1 MKNKFVFILFAA
13 LAILLPL
20 TFHPSLVNMFNEE
33 QSRGVL
39 TPFILIVFALLY
51 ITTYSSS
58 SFKNKFVKKYTIL
71 YFIMLVLA
79 VGLSLTGSSE
89 MLGYECRALLITLI
103 AVLIGLQVQ
112 LSRKQLVDILLI
124 YCVFTSFVGLLQI
137 FVNGSGFVID
147 QYFAFQKNAL
157 GVLVGSSTVIALGL
171 GLDKNGSK
179 TIRLIGIGLMV
190 LLFVILLTI
199 RARAALFSS
208 VFVVVLMFYL
218 SVDGKGFFRAF
229 IITAL
234 AVLALVLLMPSTFGA
249 YIHDSIFFG
258 SASEDITS
266 GRADRNAMALS
277 FIKDNLFLGYMG
289 DTQKI
294 PTPHNF
300 LLITWVKY
308 GVIFSIPIIL
318 IYLTIIINVVK
329 NCMKTRGISI
339 YKIGYFVMIIPLI
352 VSLAEYTL
360 PFGPGTVTV
369 VNFILMGV
377 AMRYNCNTEIS
388 SNYEV

>member
-20 TFHPSLVNMFNEE
+20 TFHPSLVDMISEE
-33 QSRGVL
+33 QTGGVL
-39 TPFILIVFALLY
+39 TPYILIVFALLY
-51 ITTYSSS
+51 VTTYSSS
-58 SFKNKFVKKYTIL
+58 SFKNKFAKKYTIL
-71 YFIMLVLA
+71 YLIMLVLA
-79 VGLSLTGSSE
+79 VGLSFTGSSE

-112 LSRKQLVDILLI
+112 LSRKQLVNILLI
-124 YCVFTSFVGLLQI
+124 YCAFTCFVGLLQI
-137 FVNGSGFVID
+137 FISGSGFVIS

-157 GVLVGSSTVIALGL
+157 GVLVGSSAVIALGL
-171 GLDKNGSK
+171 GLDKNSSK

-199 RARAALFSS
+199 RARAALFSTA
-208 VFVVVLMFYL
+208 FVAVLMFYL

-229 IITAL
+229 LITAL
-234 AVLALVLLMPSTFGA
+234 AILALLVLMPSSFTT

-266 GRADRNAMALS
+266 GRAERNAVALS
-277 FIKDNLFLGYMG
+277 FIKENLLLGYMG

-300 LLITWVKY
+300 ILITWVKY
-308 GVIFSIPIIL
+308 GVIYSIPILL
-318 IYLTIIINVVK
+318 IYLTIIVNVVK
-329 NCMKTRGISI
+329 HCMITRGISI
-339 YKIGYFVMIIPLI
+339 YRIGYFAMIIPLI

-369 VNFILMGV
+369 INFILMGF
-377 AMRYNCNTEIS
+377 AMRSNCNTEINS
-388 SNYEV
+388 SYEV